1 MIIESRK
8 TKLVHEVSIE
18 DWNKM
23 VSEGK
28 KNLYKVLDKSP
39 KAGNKQ
45 AIIVPEVIKDL
56 NKTIKKP
63 IKKDGRKRPSK
74 KAPKNDA

>member
-23 VSEGK
+23 VEQGK
-28 KNLYKVLDKSP
+28 KNLYKILDKSP

-45 AIIVPEVIKDL
+45 AIIVPEIIKDL
-56 NKTIKKP
+56 NETIKH
-63 IKKDGRKRPSK
+63 GRKTTVK
-74 KAPKNDA
+74 KAPKNDTKPVGR